1 MQFAKLVP
9 CSIHGVLDHM
19 TGGINA
25 PFIKLKH
32 RKRETKTDDLKMLDL
47 QFLVKMHL

>member
-25 PFIKLKH
+25 PFIELKH
-32 RKRETKTDDLKMLDL
+32 RKRETQKQMILMLDL
-47 QFLVKMHL
+47 QFLVKMHP